1 MTSSDPE
8 LQLVRHPGISLLS
21 THNSILPLSAG
32 SASLNKNPRG
42 YTSRCIIVMI
52 LVWNGAQRKH
62 CVMIIIPGD
71 VNHDVIVLCA

>member
-1 MTSSDPE
+1 MTSSGPE
-8 LQLVRHPGISLLS
+8 LELVRIPGSGLLS

-52 LVWNGAQRKH
+52 LVWDGAQRKH
-62 CVMIIIPGD
+62 CVMIIIPWD